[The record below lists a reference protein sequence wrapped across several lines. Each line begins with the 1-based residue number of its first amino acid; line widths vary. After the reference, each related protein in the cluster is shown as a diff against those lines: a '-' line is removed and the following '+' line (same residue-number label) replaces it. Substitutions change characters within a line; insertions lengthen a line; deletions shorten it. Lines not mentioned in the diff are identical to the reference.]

1 MQVLELNPNHG
12 GHTVL
17 RRHYSIAEHETM
29 EMAMED
35 AAQQALGVLCQH
47 CHTPLCQTQYRYFPR
62 RQSGDTEHEIAS
74 IRGEDNRQLLKLVW
88 YVSTLITA
96 YVRVSAELHH
106 RNGQVFHLQA
116 QLDRVAGPPPQMVNT
131 RCNAAGGNANQGNQ
145 GGGNPLPNP
154 PPLTPEQFYNLQ
166 MQMMATMTN
175 AVQVLQQAQAQPPP
189 LPPRE
194 RRGDFLKGHPP
205 TFSHATEPLQ
215 ADNWLRAVERQL
227 DIAQR
232 NDRERVLE
240 NFRNHHVPAGLMKM
254 KKKEFLSLKQGN
266 MSVTEYRDKF
276 LQLARYATTEVAED
290 REKQEYFLESLNDE
304 LQYQL
309 MNHTFPSFHQLVDR
323 ALFTERKRQD
333 IEERKRKFNSSSSG
347 SNTRPRYPQGQ
358 GSQQQGYPQ
367 QQRSQAQQQ
376 YQGQRYQTQ
385 PNRPTYQAQRQVQSN
400 PTPTS
405 QAQAPIGRNCYKCG
419 GTGHYANVCPQKTPA
434 NQPVSKGGIMVDPS
448 KISSVMDWKVPE
460 VVKEVRGFLGLAGY
474 YRRFIESFSRIAKPM
489 TSLLEKG
496 VPFIWT
502 KERQAAFDE
511 LKKRLTTAP
520 VLTLPDLTKSFTV
533 YCDASKEGLGC
544 VLMQEGKVIAY
555 ASRQLRKHEV
565 NYPTHNLELAAV
577 VHALKIWRHY
587 LFGNRCEIYTDH
599 KSLKYI
605 FTQNELNMRQRRWL
619 ELIKDYDLEIHYHLG
634 KANVVADALSRKSY
648 VNMAVAFQMPLELC
662 AEFESLNLGFV
673 HHTTVATFEAE
684 PTLEQ
689 EIRKHQ
695 KTDEK
700 IQEIREQIKMGKA
713 PHFRE
718 DEQGTV
724 WYKNRICV
732 PDVDSIK
739 KLILSEAHDTAYS
752 IHPGSTKM
760 YHDLKERFWWYG
772 MKRAVA
778 EYVAVCDTCQR
789 VKAEHQR
796 PAGLLQPLK
805 IPEWKWEEISM
816 DFIVG
821 LPRTQKGYN
830 SIWVVVDR
838 LTKVA
843 HFIPVNT
850 TYSGARLAEL
860 YISRIV
866 YLHGVPKRIISDRGS
881 QFTSRFWE
889 QLHDSLDS
897 KLRFSTAYHPQTD
910 GQTERTNQILED
922 MLRAC
927 AIQYGTSW
935 DRSLPYAEF
944 SYNNNYQAILKKSPF
959 EALYGRRCRT
969 PLFWNQ
975 TGEKQVFGPDLIRDA
990 EQQTKMVRENL
1001 RVAQS
1006 RQKSYVDVRR
1016 RDLTFKV
1023 GDFVYLKVSPMRG
1036 IRRFNMKGKLAPRY
1050 IGPFKIMERKGEV
1063 AYKLEL
1069 PSNLSGIHNVFHVSQ
1084 LKKCLRVPEE
1094 QVPLEGLH
1102 VQEDLTYTEHP
1113 VKILETSERVTR
1125 NRRIKMCRVQWKHHT
1140 EDEATWEREEEL
1152 RATYPDGH
1160 PTRDICTGGY
1170 SWSNWPP
1177 RSLINLIAQEQQRR
1191 DPQEI
1196 SYTDFVALQPPIFTT
1211 ATDPLDA
1218 DDRLRII
1225 ESKFSL
1231 LPRLSEQ

>member
-1 MQVLELNPNHG
+1 M
-12 GHTVL
+12 
-17 RRHYSIAEHETM
+17 
-29 EMAMED
+29 
-35 AAQQALGVLCQH
+35 
-47 CHTPLCQTQYRYFPR
+47 
-62 RQSGDTEHEIAS
+62 
-74 IRGEDNRQLLKLVW
+74 
-88 YVSTLITA
+88 
-96 YVRVSAELHH
+96 
-106 RNGQVFHLQA
+106 
-116 QLDRVAGPPPQMVNT
+116 
-131 RCNAAGGNANQGNQ
+131 
-145 GGGNPLPNP
+145 
-154 PPLTPEQFYNLQ
+154 
-166 MQMMATMTN
+166 
-175 AVQVLQQAQAQPPP
+175 
-189 LPPRE
+189 
-194 RRGDFLKGHPP
+194 
-205 TFSHATEPLQ
+205 
-215 ADNWLRAVERQL
+215 
-227 DIAQR
+227 
-232 NDRERVLE
+232 
-240 NFRNHHVPAGLMKM
+240 
-254 KKKEFLSLKQGN
+254 
-266 MSVTEYRDKF
+266 
-276 LQLARYATTEVAED
+276 
-290 REKQEYFLESLNDE
+290 
-304 LQYQL
+304 
-309 MNHTFPSFHQLVDR
+309 
-323 ALFTERKRQD
+323 
-333 IEERKRKFNSSSSG
+333 
-347 SNTRPRYPQGQ
+347 YP
-358 GSQQQGYPQ
+358 
-367 QQRSQAQQQ
+367 
-376 YQGQRYQTQ
+376 
-385 PNRPTYQAQRQVQSN
+385 AQRQVQTTP
-400 PTPTS
+400 PTTNQTS
-405 QAQAPIGRNCYKCG
+405 GVGPCYKCG
-419 GTGHYANVCPQKTPA
+419 GAGHYANACPRKVQSNQQGQQPSQRQNPPQPQQGRPIQQGKAPWQGKVNHVTAESAAEAPNVVLGTFLVNSHPATVLFDTGATHSFITKSYAEQYNIPIRIDCAKRTVHLTAPDGQKVEVSATETSGCLHQMEAKPTEGIRVVCGYPDVFPEELPGYHQMKIRPSDIPKTAFITRFGLYEYTVMSFGLTNAPAYFMNLMNKVFMEYLDKFVVVFIDDILIYSKTEEEYEEHLRLVLQKLREHKLYAKLSKCEFWLDQVPFLGHI
-434 NQPVSKGGIMVDPS
+434 VSKGGIMVDPS

-460 VVKEVRGFLGLAGY
+460 VVKEFRGFLGLAGY
-474 YRRFIESFSRIAKPM
+474 YRRFIESFSKIAKPM

-496 VPFIWT
+496 VPFIWS
-502 KERQAAFDE
+502 KERQVAFDE

-520 VLTLPDLTKSFTV
+520 VLTLPNLTKSFTV

-544 VLMQEGKVIAY
+544 VLMQEGKVITY
-555 ASRQLRKHEV
+555 ASRQLRKHDV
-565 NYPTHNLELAAV
+565 NYPTHDLELAAV
-577 VHALKIWRHY
+577 VHTLKIWRHY

-619 ELIKDYDLEIHYHLG
+619 ELIKDYDLEIHYHPG
-634 KANVVADALSRKSY
+634 KANVVADALSKKSY

-662 AEFESLNLGFV
+662 AEFESLKLGFV

-689 EIRKHQ
+689 EIRNHQ

-700 IQEIREQIKMGKA
+700 IQEIREQIKLGKA

-760 YHDLKERFWWYG
+760 YHDLKESFWWYG

-796 PAGLLQPLK
+796 P
-805 IPEWKWEEISM
+805 
-816 DFIVG
+816 
-821 LPRTQKGYN
+821 
-830 SIWVVVDR
+830 
-838 LTKVA
+838 
-843 HFIPVNT
+843 
-850 TYSGARLAEL
+850 AEL

-935 DRSLPYAEF
+935 DKSLPYVEF
-944 SYNNNYQAILKKSPF
+944 SYNNSYQASLKKSPF

-990 EQQTKMVRENL
+990 EQQIKMVRENL

-1006 RQKSYVDVRR
+1006 RQKSYADVRR

-1023 GDFVYLKVSPMRG
+1023 DDFVYLKVSPMRG
-1036 IRRFNMKGKLAPRY
+1036 IRRYNMKGKLAPRY
-1050 IGPFKIMERKGEV
+1050 IGPFKVMERKGEV

-1094 QVPLEGLH
+1094 QAPLEGLD

-1113 VKILETSERVTR
+1113 LKILETTERVTR
-1125 NRRIKMCRVQWKHHT
+1125 NRRVKMCRVQWKHHT

-1152 RATYPDGH
+1152 RTTYPGLFASH
-1160 PTRDICTGGY
+1160 
-1170 SWSNWPP
+1170 
-1177 RSLINLIAQEQQRR
+1177 L
-1191 DPQEI
+1191 
-1196 SYTDFVALQPPIFTT
+1196 
-1211 ATDPLDA
+1211 
-1218 DDRLRII
+1218 
-1225 ESKFSL
+1225 
-1231 LPRLSEQ
+1231 

>member
-1 MQVLELNPNHG
+1 MDLVDIDVILGMETLNKWGVKIDCARRTVHLIASDDQGVEISATSPSGYLHQMEVKPTNGIRVVSEFPDELPSMPPDRDAEFLIELLPSTAPIAKRQYRVAPKEQELIKENIDELLGKRFIRPTFPVLFVDKKDGSRRMCVDYRALNDVTIKNKYSLPRIDDLFDQLQG
-12 GHTVL
+12 ACVFSKIDL
-17 RRHYSIAEHETM
+17 RSVMSFGLTNAPAYFMNLMNKVFMEYLDKFVVVFIDDILIYSKTEEEHE
-29 EMAMED
+29 
-35 AAQQALGVLCQH
+35 
-47 CHTPLCQTQYRYFPR
+47 
-62 RQSGDTEHEIAS
+62 EHL
-74 IRGEDNRQLLKLVW
+74 RL
-88 YVSTLITA
+88 
-96 YVRVSAELHH
+96 
-106 RNGQVFHLQA
+106 
-116 QLDRVAGPPPQMVNT
+116 
-131 RCNAAGGNANQGNQ
+131 
-145 GGGNPLPNP
+145 
-154 PPLTPEQFYNLQ
+154 
-166 MQMMATMTN
+166 
-175 AVQVLQQAQAQPPP
+175 VLQKLKEHKLYAKLSKCEFWLDQVP
-189 LPPRE
+189 
-194 RRGDFLKGHPP
+194 FLGH
-205 TFSHATEPLQ
+205 
-215 ADNWLRAVERQL
+215 
-227 DIAQR
+227 I
-232 NDRERVLE
+232 
-240 NFRNHHVPAGLMKM
+240 
-254 KKKEFLSLKQGN
+254 
-266 MSVTEYRDKF
+266 
-276 LQLARYATTEVAED
+276 
-290 REKQEYFLESLNDE
+290 
-304 LQYQL
+304 
-309 MNHTFPSFHQLVDR
+309 
-323 ALFTERKRQD
+323 
-333 IEERKRKFNSSSSG
+333 
-347 SNTRPRYPQGQ
+347 
-358 GSQQQGYPQ
+358 
-367 QQRSQAQQQ
+367 
-376 YQGQRYQTQ
+376 
-385 PNRPTYQAQRQVQSN
+385 
-400 PTPTS
+400 
-405 QAQAPIGRNCYKCG
+405 
-419 GTGHYANVCPQKTPA
+419 
-434 NQPVSKGGIMVDPS
+434 VSKGRIMVDPS

-474 YRRFIESFSRIAKPM
+474 YKRFIESFSRIAKPM

-555 ASRQLRKHEV
+555 ASRQLRRHEV
-565 NYPTHNLELAAV
+565 NYPTHDLELAAV

-619 ELIKDYDLEIHYHLG
+619 ELIKDYDLEIHYHPR
-634 KANVVADALSRKSY
+634 KANVVADTLSRKNY

-673 HHTTVATFEAE
+673 HHTIVATFEAE

-689 EIRKHQ
+689 EIRRHQ
-695 KTDEK
+695 KTNEK
-700 IQEIREQIKMGKA
+700 IQEIREQIKLGKA

-778 EYVAVCDTCQR
+778 EYVAVCDTCQH

-796 PAGLLQPLK
+796 PASLLQPWK
-805 IPEWKWEEISM
+805 VPEWKWEEISM

-843 HFIPVNT
+843 HFIP
-850 TYSGARLAEL
+850 
-860 YISRIV
+860 
-866 YLHGVPKRIISDRGS
+866 
-881 QFTSRFWE
+881 
-889 QLHDSLDS
+889 
-897 KLRFSTAYHPQTD
+897 
-910 GQTERTNQILED
+910 
-922 MLRAC
+922 
-927 AIQYGTSW
+927 YGTCW
-935 DRSLPYAEF
+935 DKSLPYAEF
-944 SYNNNYQAILKKSPF
+944 SYNNSYQASLKKSPF

-990 EQQTKMVRENL
+990 EQQIKMVRENL

-1006 RQKSYVDVRR
+1006 RQKSYADVRR

-1023 GDFVYLKVSPMRG
+1023 DDFVYLKVSPMRG
-1036 IRRFNMKGKLAPRY
+1036 IRRFNMNGKLAPRY
-1050 IGPFKIMERKGEV
+1050 IGPFKIVERKGEV

-1094 QVPLEGLH
+1094 QAPLEGLD

-1125 NRRIKMCRVQWKHHT
+1125 NRRIKMCRV
-1140 EDEATWEREEEL
+1140 
-1152 RATYPDGH
+1152 
-1160 PTRDICTGGY
+1160 
-1170 SWSNWPP
+1170 
-1177 RSLINLIAQEQQRR
+1177 
-1191 DPQEI
+1191 
-1196 SYTDFVALQPPIFTT
+1196 
-1211 ATDPLDA
+1211 
-1218 DDRLRII
+1218 
-1225 ESKFSL
+1225 
-1231 LPRLSEQ
+1231 